1 MLFSIGTKVK
11 LRFTGEAGIITALLD
26 DGMLMVRML
35 ADPDIEIPAF
45 EEDLVR
51 DLEAEPK
58 LSGAK
63 FVQGQQVKR
72 PDPPPRRHLS
82 IQYVILRPKG
92 VQIAFEPMPGRD
104 GAVSRYKV
112 WLLNDTSYEFI
123 FDFKLDTASREIG
136 QHSEKLSAVT
146 AIEICDL
153 IFDDLNDGLE
163 AWCSLQR
170 ITTQG
175 LDTPLERTL
184 RIRPKQFFNNLNTAP
199 VLNVPAHQFVLFDS
213 FEPSKSSSNPT
224 ESLQDYAKEHTKKPA
239 KPASNNR
246 QKVQLNDLEA
256 FANFNPE
263 IDLHIENL
271 INGHVRLDKG
281 EILRIQLL
289 HCQRF
294 LDKAIRLGAPRVFI
308 IHGVGEGKLRGAIA
322 EQLRNNPHVRKFK
335 NEYHHKYGYGA
346 TEVVL
351 E

>member
-11 LRFTGEAGIITALLD
+11 LRFTGETGVITALLD
-26 DGMLMVRML
+26 DGMLMVRMG
-35 ADPDIEIPAF
+35 ADPDLEIPAF

-51 DLEAEPK
+51 DVDAEPK

-63 FVQGQQVKR
+63 FIQGQQIKK
-72 PDPPPRRHLS
+72 PEPPPRRHLS
-82 IQYVILRPKG
+82 VQYVILRPKG
-92 VQIAFEPMPGRD
+92 VQIVFEPMPGSD
-104 GAVSRYKV
+104 GTVSRYKV
-112 WLLNDTSYEFI
+112 WLLNDTVYEFI
-123 FDFKLDTASREIG
+123 FDFKLDTISREIG

-175 LDTPLERTL
+175 LDTPLERSL
-184 RIRPKQFFNNLNTAP
+184 KIRPKQFFNNFNTAP
-199 VLNVPAHQFVLFDS
+199 VLNVPAHQFILFDS
-213 FEPSKSSSNPT
+213 FEPANSSSNAT
-224 ESLQDYAKEHTKKPA
+224 ETLQEYAKEHQKKTP
-239 KPASNNR
+239 KSSSGSG
-246 QKVQLNDLEA
+246 QKLQINDLEA
-256 FANFNPE
+256 FANFIPE

-271 INGHVRLDKG
+271 INGHVRLDKS

-289 HCQRF
+289 HFHRF
-294 LDKAIRLGAPRVFI
+294 LDKAIRLGAARIFV
-308 IHGVGEGKLRGAIA
+308 IHGVGEGKLRNAIA
-322 EQLRNNPHVRKFK
+322 EQLRSHPHVRKFK

-346 TEVVL
+346 TEVIL